1 MTEERKKVLIVD
13 DSRVMRA
20 ALNSYL
26 KKEFDVAQGDDG
38 ESGWEVLIEDKDI
51 NVIVADVE
59 MPRLD
64 GYAFICRIRASEDP
78 RIKDIPVII
87 ITGAEDEETRERAFA
102 CGASDFITKPI
113 DKSQLLAHVHAQ
125 AKVDET
131 TLRMAEDSINMAK
144 KATVDELTQLS
155 SHTNLLQRG
164 EQDLAYAIR
173 RNDDLSVVR
182 IDIDNFKSI
191 HDEHGNE
198 VAQKVLVWVAGI
210 LKELTRT
217 EDTISRD
224 KGAEFSV
231 LAPSAGRLEIAVL
244 CERLRAGVAEKEFTD
259 NGLTIPVTISLG
271 FATHGRDQG
280 DTIEDLLNVADK
292 RVRATRAS
300 GGNRLAVDDGD
311 ADEDAGEPVIQQP
324 GLERALLMIQE
335 EQSGDLIP
343 YLPELILKVLPLLKL
358 GNDKLGLDADLSLSD
373 LEDKL
378 NKLK

>member
-1 MTEERKKVLIVD
+1 MVEERKKVLIVD

-20 ALNSYL
+20 ALSSYL
-26 KKEFDVAQGDDG
+26 KKEFEITQGEDG
-38 ESGWEVLIEDKDI
+38 ESGWEVLIADTDI
-51 NVIVADVE
+51 NVVVADVE

-113 DKSQLLAHVHAQ
+113 DKNQLLAHVHAQ
-125 AKVDET
+125 AKVDEA

-144 KATVDELTQLS
+144 QATIDVLTQLN
-155 SHTNLLQRG
+155 SHTSLLQRG

-182 IDIDNFKSI
+182 IDVDNFKNI

-198 VAQKVLVWVAGI
+198 TAQKILIWVAAI

-224 KGAEFSV
+224 KGAEFSII
-231 LAPSAGRLEIAVL
+231 APSAGRLEIAVL
-244 CERLRAGVAEKEFTD
+244 CERLRSDVAKAPFTD
-259 NGLTIPVTISLG
+259 SDLSVPVTISLG

-280 DTIEDLLNVADK
+280 ETVSDLLNLADK
-292 RVRATRAS
+292 RVRSCRAA
-300 GGNRLAVDDGD
+300 GGNRLAVGD
-311 ADEDAGEPVIQQP
+311 EDEDANEPVIQQP
-324 GLERALLMIQE
+324 NLERALLMVNEDQG
-335 EQSGDLIP
+335 GDLIP
-343 YLPELILKVLPLLKL
+343 YLPELILKVMPLLNL
-358 GNDKLGLDADLSLSD
+358 GNDKLGLEIDLMLSD
-373 LEDKL
+373 LDEKL